1 MILTTVLVT
10 SKMFNDTYYTNQYI
24 ASFGGVTLRNMN
36 ELEAFFMQ
44 MIDWRLNIT
53 EEEFSFYDNSLLAF
67 QEADPTQPFPAALVA
82 PFLMQSAQAQ
92 QHYAHTTMM
101 QD

>member
-1 MILTTVLVT
+1 MFFCANPPSLTFVHRLILTTVLVT

-53 EEEFSFYDNSLLAF
+53 EEEFAFYDNSLLAF
-67 QEADPTQPFPAALVA
+67 QESDPAQPFPAALVA
-82 PFLMQSAQAQ
+82 PFLM
-92 QHYAHTTMM
+92 
-101 QD
+101 

>member
-67 QEADPTQPFPAALVA
+67 QESDPAHPFPAALVA
-82 PFLMQSAQAQ
+82 PFLMQSAQA
-92 QHYAHTTMM
+92 
-101 QD
+101 

>member
-1 MILTTVLVT
+1 MFSVLTPTFTFVPRLILTTVLVT

-44 MIDWRLNIT
+44 MIDWRLNIQ
-53 EEEFSFYDNSLLAF
+53 EDEFINVELR
-67 QEADPTQPFPAALVA
+67 PTPVRS
-82 PFLMQSAQAQ
+82 MVSVKE
-92 QHYAHTTMM
+92 
-101 QD
+101 